1 MYLHKLMSVLSII
14 CDSFFTIIF
23 KQIVYDLDDDDDD
36 DDDDRT
42 MAGAGAGAGAGVSS
56 SISVIFI

>member
-1 MYLHKLMSVLSII
+1 MYLHKLMSVVSII

-23 KQIVYDLDDDDDD
+23 KQIVYDLVDDDDD

-42 MAGAGAGAGAGVSS
+42 MAGAGAGVSS

>member
-36 DDDDRT
+36 DDRT
-42 MAGAGAGAGAGVSS
+42 MAGAGAGAGVSS

>member
-1 MYLHKLMSVLSII
+1 MYLHKLTSVLSII

-36 DDDDRT
+36 DDDESRT
-42 MAGAGAGAGAGVSS
+42 MAGASS
-56 SISVIFI
+56 SISVIFIIIV